1 MVTLSRFWPNA
12 RDGFDALFA
21 DHPGLKRTFTRV
33 VRKLEAKPVVATVK
47 PAQGGKRTKV
57 ALDGGALVNW
67 LVDKALVT
75 PSFATV
81 PAEIRQ
87 LAAGRPRAIA
97 ADRVG
102 GVTPP
107 NFIGYGLIYGV
118 ACSEWVPYE
127 PASRILAVGRQAFPR
142 YPDSVLAQPPQFTYF
157 TGDCRVWNVPAGPP
171 AQRDVTSSTI
181 PTLVLQGTYDSITA
195 RWGRLAAQTIAPS
208 TIVVIP
214 RVGHFVMPESPCAQ
228 QVLASFLATP
238 VTPDTSCV
246 PPAG

>member
-1 MVTLSRFWPNA
+1 
-12 RDGFDALFA
+12 
-21 DHPGLKRTFTRV
+21 
-33 VRKLEAKPVVATVK
+33 VA
-47 PAQGGKRTKV
+47 
-57 ALDGGALVNW
+57 
-67 LVDKALVT
+67 KALAT

-97 ADRVG
+97 ADRAS
-102 GVTPP
+102 VTLPG
-107 NFIGYGLIYGV
+107 FVGYGLVYGV

-127 PASRILAVGRQAFPR
+127 PASRILPVGGRGFPGS
-142 YPDSVLAQPPQFTYF
+142 PAWALARRPQFPSL
-157 TGDCRVWNVPAGPP
+157 TGDCRAWNVPAGPP

-181 PTLVLQGTYDSITA
+181 PTLAFDGTYDSITPI

-214 RVGHFVMPESPCAQ
+214 RVGHFVMPASPCAQ

-238 VTPDTSCV
+238 ATPDTSCV
-246 PPAG
+246 PRAR